1 MREVKRA
8 RETHDKN
15 RSNISKQV
23 ESIITSLKVT
33 IPPAFRI
40 VFHNHLYI
48 AIATAVFTTFW
59 IIFNLFD
66 QLLFF
71 SPVATFYL
79 PDDAVTGFIITNIT
93 SVLMG
98 ILIAMNI
105 YVIRNSKIKLDRSLF
120 SGSILGVAF
129 SACASCSSI
138 GFLIISTLGGFG
150 VFATDFLTTFQT
162 PLRIVSI
169 AILLWA
175 LYSVHNRVKRPC
187 IFNNTYSKNDRQQ
200 KTTASSTTTIH
211 TEKDVI

>member
-1 MREVKRA
+1 
-8 RETHDKN
+8 
-15 RSNISKQV
+15 
-23 ESIITSLKVT
+23 LKVT

-40 VFHNHLYI
+40 VFHNRLYI
-48 AIATAVFTTFW
+48 AIAAVVFTTFW

-79 PDDAVTGFIITNIT
+79 PDDAVAGFIITNIT

-105 YVIRNSKIKLDRSLF
+105 YVIRNSKINLDKSLF
-120 SGSILGVAF
+120 SGSILGVAS

-138 GFLIISTLGGFG
+138 GFLIISTFGGFG
-150 VFATDFLTTFQT
+150 IFATDFLTNYQT

-169 AILLWA
+169 AILLCA
-175 LYSVHNRVKRPC
+175 FYSVHNRVERPC

-200 KTTASSTTTIH
+200 KTTASSTATIH
-211 TEKDVI
+211 TEKDSI